1 MTNKTR
7 PQTTPTL
14 GRVLHDIDHTQRAH
28 KLDISKDSKN
38 NMIIITI
45 PNILTSFESHL
56 LHVFSLDGSGIC
68 VYRHTGHL
76 QRLESCDEHVT
87 VM

>member
-14 GRVLHDIDHTQRAH
+14 GRVLRDIDHTQRAH

-38 NMIIITI
+38 NYDNNNNTKYTYFI
-45 PNILTSFESHL
+45 
-56 LHVFSLDGSGIC
+56 
-68 VYRHTGHL
+68 
-76 QRLESCDEHVT
+76 
-87 VM
+87 

>member
-14 GRVLHDIDHTQRAH
+14 GRVLCDIDHTQRAH

-38 NMIIITI
+38 NNYDNNNNNKNQIYLLRLNHICCMY
-45 PNILTSFESHL
+45 SHWMAREFAYIDTL
-56 LHVFSLDGSGIC
+56 DTYRDWSHV
-68 VYRHTGHL
+68 
-76 QRLESCDEHVT
+76 
-87 VM
+87 MNM

>member
-14 GRVLHDIDHTQRAH
+14 GRVLCDIDHTQRAH

-38 NMIIITI
+38 NYDNNNNNNNTKYTYFI
-45 PNILTSFESHL
+45 
-56 LHVFSLDGSGIC
+56 
-68 VYRHTGHL
+68 
-76 QRLESCDEHVT
+76 
-87 VM
+87 